1 VTAPLRCG
9 YHCLLVSAE
18 ASHPRATADTPRT
31 WSRARPERLAAILR
45 ARLQRPSYPR
55 LNPPW
60 LRSSR
65 KAVTGRSAWAASRLS
80 GRLRRFGTRGL

>member
-1 VTAPLRCG
+1 MTAPLHCG
-9 YHCLLVSAE
+9 YHCLLVPAE
-18 ASHPRATADTPRT
+18 AGRLRATADVPRT

-45 ARLQRPSYPR
+45 ARLRRPGYPR

-65 KAVTGRSAWAASRLS
+65 KAVTGRSAWAASRPS
-80 GRLRRFGTRGL
+80 GGLRRFGTRGL